1 MDFSK
6 TLNLPKTA
14 FPMKANLADAEPK
27 RLEAW
32 QSGHTYER
40 MLELRKNAPAFILHD
55 GPPYA
60 NGHIHFGT
68 VLNKILKDIIVK
80 QRALSGRLAFY
91 RPGWD
96 CHGLPIES
104 QADKD
109 LKKAHKN
116 PDTVEKRAF
125 CRDYASRFVAIQRQ
139 EFERLGVFGLFKAP
153 YLTMSPDY
161 EAKTLEV
168 LYNIYDTGA
177 IYRDKKPVF
186 WCITCKTALAE
197 AEVEYEPHE
206 SPGLYARLL
215 VTNKE
220 AIGLSP
226 DIHTLGL
233 AVFTT
238 TPWTLLANLAVC
250 YNPKAPYLL
259 LKKGTDALILASERF
274 ERLKERLEGYEPLK
288 ELAPEAL
295 RPLRYALPFGRGEG
309 VLLPG
314 EHVTLDMGTG
324 LVHTAPGHGEE
335 DYLAG
340 KAFGLEPFSP
350 VDESG
355 LFTDEAAAFVGK
367 HVFEA
372 NGPIVQ
378 DLASRELLLFEEPA
392 VHSYPHCWRC
402 KKPVIFRATR
412 QWFISMEKTGLRNH
426 ALEALDT
433 IAWVP
438 PWGKDRMLGM
448 LKNRPDWCISR
459 QRSWGVPIAFY
470 LCNACDEVYA
480 DPTFREHTKELFL
493 KEGADTWFKRPDSD
507 FLPNGASCPKCGS
520 ERLRKETDILD
531 VWFDSGMSHA
541 YVSEVLK
548 DFQLPADLY
557 LEGSDQ
563 HRGWFHSS
571 LLIALL
577 RKGTPPY
584 RAVLTHGFV
593 VDEKGRKMS
602 KSLGNVLDPNVLIK
616 QHGAEI
622 LRLWTSY
629 EDYKNDI
636 RVSDTIISQLVDV
649 YRRIRNTCRFL
660 LANLYDFDPAKDA
673 CAHETLPLTERFMLK
688 KLSTLAGDLKEAY
701 ETYEFHAVIQQLH
714 QFCALDLSA
723 FYLDISKDALYCLHP
738 AHPKRRAIQTVLY
751 ETLEALMPMMAP
763 ILSFTA
769 EEVFE
774 HVPYRS
780 PGRRDIHAPPVHAQS
795 PPNDPPTQDTSVPAI
810 GDGPTGVS
818 ASPITQ
824 PRDRRDILV
833 PPIDAQSPPN
843 DPPTQ
848 NTFVPTGG
856 PGPASVFFLDFPAP
870 KDVPLEEGE
879 LAAFKAWLDLRT
891 HALKALEMARK
902 EKGLKSN
909 LDAILAIEL
918 PKGFP
923 LPKTLPD
930 GFAPLFEELFIT
942 SGVLLGQPAKAL
954 GEPLVTHRPEAQ
966 GGLVVH
972 VLRSPHPKCERCW
985 KHKPEVGKAHSS
997 LMVCARCLE
1006 ELSQVGLP

>member
-795 PPNDPPTQDTSVPAI
+795 RPNDPPTQNTSVPAI

-848 NTFVPTGG
+848 DTFVPTGG

-909 LDAILAIEL
+909 LDAILAIEP

>member
-32 QSGHTYER
+32 QSGRTYER

-577 RKGTPPY
+577 RKATPPY

>member
-32 QSGHTYER
+32 QSGRTYER

-104 QADKD
+104 QADKE

-116 PDTVEKRAF
+116 PDTIEKRAF

-139 EFERLGVFGLFKAP
+139 EFERLGVFGLFEAP

-168 LYNIYDTGA
+168 LYSIYDTGA
-177 IYRDKKPVF
+177 IYRDEKPVF

-220 AIGLSP
+220 ALGLPP

-250 YNPKAPYLL
+250 YNPKAPYML
-259 LKKGTDALILASERF
+259 LKKGADALILASERF
-274 ERLKERLEGYEPLK
+274 EQLKQRLEGYEPLK

-355 LFTDEAAAFVGK
+355 LFTDKAAAFVGTR
-367 HVFEA
+367 VFEA
-372 NGPIVQ
+372 NRPIIE
-378 DLASRELLLFEEPA
+378 DLASRELLLFEEPTL
-392 VHSYPHCWRC
+392 HSYPHCWRC

-412 QWFISMEKTGLRNH
+412 QWFISMEKTGLRKK
-426 ALEALDT
+426 ALEALEA
-433 IAWVP
+433 ISWVP

-470 LCNACDEVYA
+470 LCKTCDAVYDEPGTRA
-480 DPTFREHTKELFL
+480 RTLERFA
-493 KEGADTWFKRPDSD
+493 KEGADTWFKRPDTD
-507 FLPNGASCPKCGS
+507 FLGDAALCPSCGS
-520 ERLRKETDILD
+520 KDLRKETDILD

-577 RKGTPPY
+577 RKATPPY

-660 LANLYDFDPAKDA
+660 LANLYDFDPEKDA
-673 CAHETLPLTERFMLK
+673 LPHETLPLTERFMLK

-701 ETYEFHAVIQQLH
+701 EAYEFHAVIQQLH

-774 HVPYRS
+774 HVPYR
-780 PGRRDIHAPPVHAQS
+780 RRGVFVPAIGGSAG
-795 PPNDPPTQDTSVPAI
+795 PPTQDTFVPA
-810 GDGPTGVS
+810 GDPS
-818 ASPITQ
+818 
-824 PRDRRDILV
+824 
-833 PPIDAQSPPN
+833 
-843 DPPTQ
+843 
-848 NTFVPTGG
+848 
-856 PGPASVFFLDFPAP
+856 PASVFFLDFPAP
-870 KDVPLEEGE
+870 KDVPLEQGE

-923 LPKTLPD
+923 LPQTLPD
-930 GFAPLFEELFIT
+930 GSAPLFEELFIT
-942 SGVLLGQPAKAL
+942 SGVLLGPPAMAL
-954 GEPLVTHRPEAQ
+954 GEPLITHRPETQ

-972 VLRSPHPKCERCW
+972 ALRSPHPKCERCW

-1006 ELSQVGLP
+1006 ELGQVGLP

>member
-738 AHPKRRAIQTVLY
+738 AHPKRRAIQTVLH